1 MALCSVKHMVML
13 ARLPIAIGVLPT
25 FFLGSLFALVNGN
38 EFFLV
43 NFLWGFIILFLIE
56 IAAAYANDYFD
67 YEGDKHNRQFG
78 FSGGSG
84 ILQKYP
90 HLLSVAKWSAVFL
103 FSVSLILTLLM
114 VWHFSFPFWVAGYIL
129 TAILFCWF
137 YTAPPIK
144 LAYRG
149 LGELPHLLAGIMFPG
164 WGYLI
169 LTGTL
174 DWPLFIFALPFG
186 FSGLTVILNFEIPD
200 READLNAKKSNLIVI
215 MGRRFTF
222 KVIFGLY
229 LFVSL
234 YFFGLGMTG
243 FLENKI
249 NFYIVGLLSL
259 LPAFFS
265 LLGAMKTTEKREVA
279 TRYAITTA
287 VSHFLSVFLIMGYFI
302 YLLA

>member
-1 MALCSVKHMVML
+1 MTLGSVKQMVML

-25 FFLGSLFALVNGN
+25 FFLGSLFALITGN
-38 EFFLV
+38 EFLWV
-43 NFLWGFIILFLIE
+43 NFLWGFLILFLIE

-67 YEGDKHNRQFG
+67 YEGDKHNQQFG

-84 ILQKYP
+84 VLQKHP
-90 HLLSVAKWSAVFL
+90 QLLPVAKWSAVFL
-103 FSVSLILTLLM
+103 FFISFVLTLLM
-114 VWHFSFPFWVAGYIL
+114 VWHFSFPLWIVGYIL

-149 LGELPHLLAGIMFPG
+149 LGELPHMLAGIMFPG
-164 WGYLI
+164 WGYII

-174 DWPLFIFALPFG
+174 DWSLLIFALPFG

-229 LFVSL
+229 LLVSL
-234 YFFGLGMTG
+234 YFFGLGLTG
-243 FLENKI
+243 FLGEKI
-249 NFYIVGLLSL
+249 NFYIIAVISL
-259 LPAFFS
+259 IPTFFS
-265 LLGAMKTTEKREVA
+265 LLGAVKATREKESA
-279 TRYAITTA
+279 TRYTIRTA
-287 VSHFLSVFLIMGYFI
+287 VSHFISVFLIMGYFL
-302 YLLA
+302 YLRY